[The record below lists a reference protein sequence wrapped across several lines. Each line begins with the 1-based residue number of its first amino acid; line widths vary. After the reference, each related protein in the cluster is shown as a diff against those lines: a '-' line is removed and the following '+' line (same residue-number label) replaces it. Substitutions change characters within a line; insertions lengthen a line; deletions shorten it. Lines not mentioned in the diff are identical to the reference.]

1 MLNLLMNFDDAFKLT
16 LGSSKNTNNSILN
29 DANMHVHI
37 SRSILGENIKL
48 L

>member
-16 LGSSKNTNNSILN
+16 LVKTRIIQLN